1 MYKKIIVPLDG
12 SKLAECVLTHAEE
25 ISKGAGIEEIILL
38 TVTERLAGLFPKD
51 TDNSKQSTEQ
61 SACQPDVAITDRP
74 YSGRK
79 FEIDPGLKIPL
90 VAGKV
95 LKQGQR
101 YLSGVADQLVKKG
114 IKVGITVLMGE
125 AAEQIVD
132 FACSEKADLIIMA
145 SHGRSGFSRWAMGSV
160 AEKVFHGSSV
170 PILLVKAAP
179 QEPPK
184 PVMPGFH

>member
-12 SKLAECVLTHAEE
+12 SKLAECVLPH
-25 ISKGAGIEEIILL
+25 IEDITKSGGTDEVILL
-38 TVTERLAGLFPKD
+38 TVTERVSGLLPKEA
-51 TDNSKQSTEQ
+51 DNKQSAEPGV
-61 SACQPDVAITDRP
+61 CQPQVAYSDRP

-79 FEIDPGLKIPL
+79 FEIDPALKIAL
-90 VAGKV
+90 VTGKV

-101 YLSGVADQLVKKG
+101 YLSGVAEQLAKKG
-114 IKVGITVLMGE
+114 TKVGITVLMGE

-132 FACSEKADLIIMA
+132 FGCSEKADLIIMA

-179 QEPPK
+179 QETDKQIIPA
-184 PVMPGFH
+184 FH

>member
-12 SKLAECVLTHAEE
+12 STLAECVLEHVESIAKGTATEE
-25 ISKGAGIEEIILL
+25 VILI
-38 TVTERLAGLFPKD
+38 TVTERVAGLLLKD
-51 TDNSKQSTEQ
+51 DVKSSENSEE
-61 SACQPDVAITDRP
+61 CQPQAAFTDRP
-74 YSGRK
+74 YSGKK
-79 FEIDPGLKIPL
+79 FEIDPVLKIPL
-90 VAGKV
+90 VTGKV

-101 YLSGVADQLVKKG
+101 YLSGVAEQLAKKG
-114 IKVGITVLMGE
+114 IKIGITVLMGE

-132 FACSEKADLIIMA
+132 FASCEKADLIIMA

-179 QEPPK
+179 EEMGKKILPT
-184 PVMPGFH
+184 FH

>member
-1 MYKKIIVPLDG
+1 MYKKNHRAFRRLE
-12 SKLAECVLTHAEE
+12 LAECVLTHAEE
-25 ISKGAGIEEIILL
+25 ISKRRGIEEIILL

-95 LKQGQR
+95 LKTR
-101 YLSGVADQLVKKG
+101 TAAICPVWLIKLVKKG

-170 PILLVKAAP
+170 PILLVKSRTSGAA
-179 QEPPK
+179 K
-184 PVMPGFH
+184 NR